1 MTGFVQ
7 AEREQ
12 LDLQKA
18 RLEEILNQDLV
29 SQDMKSDL
37 RKLLDDI
44 GQRLWELSA
53 TAGNADMQRGI
64 LRH

>member
-1 MTGFVQ
+1 MTGFMQ

-12 LDLQKA
+12 LDLQRV

-29 SQDMKSDL
+29 SSDMKSDL
-37 RKLLDDI
+37 RRLIDDI

-53 TAGNADMQRGI
+53 AEAGMQAP
-64 LRH
+64 HMMQH

>member
-1 MTGFVQ
+1 MTGFIS

-12 LDLQKA
+12 LDLQRV

-37 RKLLDDI
+37 RRLLDDI

-53 TAGNADMQRGI
+53 AAEAGMQQPMMQ
-64 LRH
+64 H

>member
-53 TAGNADMQRGI
+53 TADMQAGM